1 MFVFF
6 IGLKKDI
13 DEVEIILKNVKVGE
27 DLRGVI
33 KRRYLEDLEKLMV
46 YIYKNGWEKDWV
58 IELKEGE
65 KLV

>member
-46 YIYKNGWEKDWV
+46 YIYKNGWEKDWG

>member
-33 KRRYLEDLEKLMV
+33 KYRYLEDLEKLMV